1 MSSSSEPH
9 PTSDINPGD
18 VPKGGPGEHSDIVKG
33 NNDEPIA
40 VDKTRVEYWKMVFS
54 PFRSRQR
61 YVKGSPSQI
70 RSGQALLK
78 IVQI

>member
-1 MSSSSEPH
+1 MSSSSKPP

-18 VPKGGPGEHSDIVKG
+18 ISRGGPDGHSEIVKS
-33 NNDEPIA
+33 NNDEPNTVA
-40 VDKTRVEYWKMVFS
+40 QTRLEYWKMVFS

-61 YVKGSPSQI
+61 YVKGLPSQI